1 MYVKILV
8 FNQDNKETI
17 YNQTKENQTWEK
29 HLRRNYRTKRQSVI
43 PQKICPSAASKK
55 IMFIVCPFNFY
66 KAINPNL

>member
-29 HLRRNYRTKRQSVI
+29 HLRR
-43 PQKICPSAASKK
+43 KK
-55 IMFIVCPFNFY
+55 W
-66 KAINPNL
+66 